1 MDLCDTCCKSSDD
14 ACVILDEPSRGE
26 ARNHDFN
33 SSESDE
39 QFEDAPEDFIY
50 DDLCPPKISEF
61 NSNEDVYRGDGPTG
75 NNTDTLKALPTIQL
89 ETTTKEST
97 DTNRWTKHPMVQ
109 VVSQDEIESN
119 HDLHKSPKISQA
131 ASPLDALAL
140 ACAAERELGCIVDSE
155 KNSSVDTQISSSRKT
170 QDDVSS
176 ITEVYLNHSIQNSP
190 MKISMVAS
198 SFEITDSDVLCG
210 RGGMTNHHAG
220 NIFFRKLVRMKQE
233 TYLQASKR
241 EKASVA
247 RDIVSFIR
255 NMNPPGR
262 FLKKDGNSWKD
273 IGDRKAREKTSQA
286 LREGAPDLRE
296 PVCEDTSDMPEELRN
311 SCSASIDLVASNLT
325 LPRARI
331 VSTDSIV
338 PVPDSSYSS
347 QDDICHDAS
356 KKRKGPFALNQNKAA
371 KIESHLSSGS
381 FFYDQNDVAM
391 SDGSNYST
399 INSTS
404 NIGGNAVTGG
414 SSIEQLAIPSGDE
427 QSPTKRGPR
436 LMVLKA
442 RMTECI

>member
-1 MDLCDTCCKSSDD
+1 MDLCDRPDPYKSSDD
-14 ACVILDEPSRGE
+14 ACVILDETSRGE
-26 ARNHDFN
+26 ARHVFN
-33 SSESDE
+33 SSASDE
-39 QFEDAPEDFIY
+39 QFEDAPEEFIC
-50 DDLCPPKISEF
+50 DDLCPPKISKL
-61 NSNEDVYRGDGPTG
+61 NSNSNVDPGDGTTG
-75 NNTDTLKALPTIQL
+75 NGTDTLQATIQL

-97 DTNRWTKHPMVQ
+97 DTNRWTKRIVQ
-109 VVSQDEIESN
+109 VVSQDESY
-119 HDLHKSPKISQA
+119 HDFHKSSTTSKA

-140 ACAAERELGCIVDSE
+140 ACAAERDLGCIVDSE
-155 KNSSVDTQISSSRKT
+155 KNNLVDTQISSSRKT
-170 QDDVSS
+170 QDDISS
-176 ITEVYLNHSIQNSP
+176 ITEVYLHHSIQNSP
-190 MKISMVAS
+190 MKTSMVAS
-198 SFEITDSDVLCG
+198 TFELTESDVLCG

-233 TYLQASKR
+233 IYLQASKR

-286 LREGAPDLRE
+286 LREGAPDLRGE
-296 PVCEDTSDMPEELRN
+296 LVCEGTPDVPEKLRQ
-311 SCSASIDLVASNLT
+311 SCSASVDLVALSLT

-331 VSTDSIV
+331 VSADSIV

-347 QDDICHDAS
+347 QDDICYDAS
-356 KKRKGPFALNQNKAA
+356 KKRKGPFALNRNKVARMD
-371 KIESHLSSGS
+371 SNFSSDS
-381 FFYDQNDVAM
+381 FFHDQNDVAIAH
-391 SDGSNYST
+391 GNNST

-404 NIGGNAVTGG
+404 KIGGNNVTGG
-414 SSIEQLAIPSGDE
+414 SSIEQLSVPSGVE

-436 LMVLKA
+436 LMLLKA

>member
-1 MDLCDTCCKSSDD
+1 MRII
-14 ACVILDEPSRGE
+14 V
-26 ARNHDFN
+26 
-33 SSESDE
+33 SDE
-39 QFEDAPEDFIY
+39 QFEDAPEDFIC
-50 DDLCPPKISEF
+50 DDVCPPKISTL
-61 NSNEDVYRGDGPTG
+61 NSNEDVYPGDGPTG
-75 NNTDTLKALPTIQL
+75 NTTDILQALPTIQL

-97 DTNRWTKHPMVQ
+97 DTNRWTQHPMVQ
-109 VVSQDEIESN
+109 VVPQDDSHYVFHE
-119 HDLHKSPKISQA
+119 SPKNSQA

-140 ACAAERELGCIVDSE
+140 ACAVERDLGCIVDSE
-155 KNSSVDTQISSSRKT
+155 KNNLVDRQISSSRKT

-190 MKISMVAS
+190 MKTSMVAS

-220 NIFFRKLVRMKQE
+220 NVFFRKLVRMKQE

-286 LREGAPDLRE
+286 LREGAPDLR
-296 PVCEDTSDMPEELRN
+296 PDMPEELRK
-311 SCSASIDLVASNLT
+311 SCSDSVDLVASSVT

-356 KKRKGPFALNQNKAA
+356 KKRKGPFALNQNKVA
-371 KIESHLSSGS
+371 KIDSHFSSGS

-391 SDGSNYST
+391 SDSSNYST

-404 NIGGNAVTGG
+404 NIGANTVTGG
-414 SSIEQLAIPSGDE
+414 SSIEQLSIPSGDE
-427 QSPTKRGPR
+427 QGPTKRGPR